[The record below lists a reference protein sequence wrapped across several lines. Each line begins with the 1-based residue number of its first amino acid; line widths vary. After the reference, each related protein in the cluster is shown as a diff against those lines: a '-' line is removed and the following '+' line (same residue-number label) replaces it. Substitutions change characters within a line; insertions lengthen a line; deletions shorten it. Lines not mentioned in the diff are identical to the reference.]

1 MASYLP
7 RWLVGLYDPW
17 VAATMRERAFK
28 ERLIAQAGIR
38 PGHRALDLG
47 CGTGTLGVWIA
58 QRAPGARVTGLD
70 MDRNML
76 ALAERKAR
84 KAGVEIAWECG
95 PSAELPYEDGTFDR
109 VLASLLFHHLAD
121 EDKSATLREALRVLK
136 PGGEMHV
143 ADWGRPKRRLMQAM
157 FRLVR
162 LFEGLENTR
171 VHARGR
177 MPEMLA
183 EAGFANV
190 QNTGR
195 VGTVF
200 GVIALCKGTKPLPG

>member
-1 MASYLP
+1 MATYLP

-58 QRAPGARVTGLD
+58 QRVPGARVSGYD

-76 ALAERKAR
+76 DLAERKAR
-84 KAGVEIAWECG
+84 KAGVDIAWDCG
-95 PSAELPYEDGTFDR
+95 SSARLPYEDGTFDR
-109 VLASLLFHHLAD
+109 VLASLLFHHLND
-121 EDKSATLREALRVLK
+121 EDKAATLGEALRVLK
-136 PGGEMHV
+136 PAGEMHI
-143 ADWGRPKRRLMQAM
+143 ADWGRPRRRLMRAL

-162 LFEGLENTR
+162 LAEGLENTR
-171 VHARGR
+171 VHALGR
-177 MPEMLA
+177 MPALLA
-183 EAGFANV
+183 EAGFENI
-190 QNTGR
+190 QTTDR

-200 GVIALCKGTKPLPG
+200 GVIALCKGTKPVSA